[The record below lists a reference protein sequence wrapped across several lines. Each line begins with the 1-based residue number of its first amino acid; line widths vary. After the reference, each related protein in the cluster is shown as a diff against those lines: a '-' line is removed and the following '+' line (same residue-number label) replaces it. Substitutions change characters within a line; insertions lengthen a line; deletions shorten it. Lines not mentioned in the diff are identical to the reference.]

1 MRFKCHDGGNFFTHC
16 STISVHFLVI
26 MLKRDS
32 KNYHPLTFCEKEQH
46 DHSIKYLLL
55 CFLEESHSCLDQHE
69 YIFTFRWTIPFIW
82 KLVSSTELKKIY
94 NCDFLTIQ
102 IFFFPSELRVY
113 ISQFLP
119 QHFFSQ
125 LNSEEKN
132 LQLPFLFC
140 GGNKLPYFYIK
151 TAYNKTEILKPAP
164 NYVCSYVCFV
174 WMTGGAGNHFGG
186 NKSAN
191 KSVLKSNQYRAQGL
205 QQTEISIKTEHT
217 HTHTH
222 THTLDLLPVLS
233 GKY

>member
-55 CFLEESHSCLDQHE
+55 CFLEESHSCLDQHDE

-102 IFFFPSELRVY
+102 IFFPPQNCEFISRNFYLNIFSHNWILRKKICNY
-113 ISQFLP
+113 
-119 QHFFSQ
+119 
-125 LNSEEKN
+125 
-132 LQLPFLFC
+132 LF
-140 GGNKLPYFYIK
+140 Y
-151 TAYNKTEILKPAP
+151 
-164 NYVCSYVCFV
+164 
-174 WMTGGAGNHFGG
+174 
-186 NKSAN
+186 
-191 KSVLKSNQYRAQGL
+191 SVVETSF
-205 QQTEISIKTEHT
+205 HT
-217 HTHTH
+217 FI
-222 THTLDLLPVLS
+222 
-233 GKY
+233 